1 MPSPEEMTKKMTET
15 TEKTKTTFDILLVED
30 NPADVE
36 LILDALAENNLA
48 GKVKVLHD
56 GEEAIDYIFKK
67 GQYENFGMHRNPKLI
82 ILDLNLPKINGLE
95 ILRRI
100 RSDKRTK
107 MIPVAVLT
115 SSPMDQDRIES
126 YKLRV
131 NNYIMKPVGADN
143 FARDC
148 IAMSLRAITMNEYLS
163 PAE

>member
-1 MPSPEEMTKKMTET
+1 LPIRKGMTKM
-15 TEKTKTTFDILLVED
+15 TKTTFDILLIED
-30 NPADVE
+30 NPVDVE
-36 LILDALAENNLA
+36 LIMDALIENNLA
-48 GKVKVLHD
+48 DKVKVLHD

-67 GQYENFGMHRNPKLI
+67 GQYENFGMYRNPKLI
-82 ILDLNLPKINGLE
+82 LLDLNLPKINGLE

-100 RSDKRTK
+100 RSNKRTK
-107 MIPVAVLT
+107 MIPVAVFT

-148 IAMSLRAITMNEYLS
+148 ITMSLRAITMNEYLS